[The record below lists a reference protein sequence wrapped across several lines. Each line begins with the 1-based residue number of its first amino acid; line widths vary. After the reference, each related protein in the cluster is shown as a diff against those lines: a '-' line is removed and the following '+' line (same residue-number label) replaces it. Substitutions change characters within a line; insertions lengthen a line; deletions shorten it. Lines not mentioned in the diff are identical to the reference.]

1 MFLRRKLCQE
11 SHACLMALAKQC
23 VPAKEPPASSIWR
36 KACFLAKQRA
46 KEPLLVVIV
55 SRTQPA
61 SKPKTTEWKGP
72 SPYAKPQHSPAR
84 RTAPAWKGVP
94 PHAKPQH
101 SRNSKK
107 PHMVEHAEGRGSLGS
122 LNPKRRSVQRVGAA
136 LSALGGK
143 CEAGRPF
150 RPPLS
155 TALDRQARAAR
166 LP

>member
-1 MFLRRKLCQE
+1 
-11 SHACLMALAKQC
+11 MALAKQC
-23 VPAKEPPASSIWR
+23 VPANSLAERLNQLPSKH
-36 KACFLAKQRA
+36 LAKG
-46 KEPLLVVIV
+46 LLSCKTAREGTSA
-55 SRTQPA
+55 SRHCLKDSACIQA
-61 SKPKTTEWKGP
+61 QNDRVEGP

-84 RTAPAWKGVP
+84 RTAPAWKGIP

>member
-1 MFLRRKLCQE
+1 MFPRINIGSRQNAREGLVRS
-11 SHACLMALAKQC
+11 SHLTHCLKDSACIQAQNDR
-23 VPAKEPPASSIWR
+23 VE
-36 KACFLAKQRA
+36 
-46 KEPLLVVIV
+46 
-55 SRTQPA
+55 
-61 SKPKTTEWKGP
+61 GP

-84 RTAPAWKGVP
+84 RTAPAWKGIP
-94 PHAKPQH
+94 PHAKPQR

-136 LSALGGK
+136 LLALDGK